1 MVIIRRGLYRMSRM
15 RSRVLLSRHRCRCR
29 RRTRARVRSA
39 ARIRASRRAPRI
51 CLRTKVPHLV
61 VVVVVFLVFVRNVSQ
76 PLRRRRPR
84 TIIPHKRR
92 WRTRGDTS
100 ALTPTATPRKPFKLV
115 TLFQRKRS
123 SSSSSPFHLP
133 ALASA
138 CAALCSLGLFLRIV
152 RRMRRNSRRV

>member
-1 MVIIRRGLYRMSRM
+1 MIIRRGLYRVSRM

-29 RRTRARVRSA
+29 RRARARVRSA

-61 VVVVVFLVFVRNVSQ
+61 VVVVFLVLVRNVSQ

-115 TLFQRKRS
+115 ALFQRKRS

>member
-1 MVIIRRGLYRMSRM
+1 MVIIRRGLYRVSRM

-29 RRTRARVRSA
+29 RRARARVRSA
-39 ARIRASRRAPRI
+39 ARIRTSRRAPRI

-61 VVVVVFLVFVRNVSQ
+61 VVVVFLVLVRNVSQ

-100 ALTPTATPRKPFKLV
+100 ALTPAATPRKPFKLV
-115 TLFQRKRS
+115 ALFQRKR